1 MKVGDLIRF
10 KGGFPDPWSE
20 KVGLVVDVDTRP
32 LEILVLCGSTRRWM
46 RRDSGEVIN
55 ESR

>member
-10 KGGFPDPWSE
+10 VEGFPDDWSGV
-20 KVGLVVDVDTRP
+20 VGLVIDKRG
-32 LEILVLCGSTRRWM
+32 LEILVSRGSTHRWM
-46 RRDSGEVIN
+46 RQDAAQVIN

>member
-10 KGGFPDPWSE
+10 PSGFPDDWSGV
-20 KVGLVVDVDTRP
+20 VGLVVGIRSM
-32 LEILVLCGSTRRWM
+32 EILVLCGSTRRWM
-46 RRDSGEVIN
+46 RRDTAEVIN